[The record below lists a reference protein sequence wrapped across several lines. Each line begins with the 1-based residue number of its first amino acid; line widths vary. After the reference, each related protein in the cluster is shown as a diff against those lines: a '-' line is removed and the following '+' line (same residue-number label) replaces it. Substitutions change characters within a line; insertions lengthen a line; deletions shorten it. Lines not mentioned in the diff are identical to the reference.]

1 MLSQAETYARTCRAK
16 RTAESP
22 NYVRKKFNQGYL
34 PEAYSKLCQISN
46 IWKSFEYA
54 SDKYP
59 WIYTFNS

>member
-46 IWKSFEYA
+46 I
-54 SDKYP
+54 
-59 WIYTFNS
+59 